1 MAISFFFLIVF
12 SPPSL
17 HDLISDYRRM
27 DTNEGERGKGLPE
40 REKKAPENGN
50 HQKQTGDT
58 AERASS
64 LLI

>member
-1 MAISFFFLIVF
+1 MAISFFSLIVF
-12 SPPSL
+12 PPLSL
-17 HDLISDYRRM
+17 HDLISDYLRM
-27 DTNEGERGKGLPE
+27 DTNEGERGKGL
-40 REKKAPENGN
+40 RGEKKAPENGN